1 MRKLLFV
8 LLLVTTGMSHAGVQ
22 KDCAADAKERARK
35 LLGFH
40 FGSDEDF
47 SIDDK
52 VKALPPLRNPADR
65 KQMLDVLEVWGFLYK
80 GEYRMRFIYSHGK
93 NTPCLLV
100 GQEILEFAKL

>member
-8 LLLVTTGMSHAGVQ
+8 LLLVTTGLCQAGVQ
-22 KDCAADAKERARK
+22 EECAADSKERARK

-47 SIDDK
+47 SIHDK
-52 VKALPPLRNPADR
+52 VEALPPLRNPANK

-80 GEYRMRFIYSHGK
+80 GQYRMRFIYFHGK

-100 GQEILEFAKL
+100 GQEILEFAKI